1 METEPRNTQTNSERH
16 RVCVSVCGCVLILI
30 VFVGKMFWSLKKV
43 SKELRP
49 GRLSSTFKRKRLDFP
64 MTIIDGVVF
73 KILSV
78 VEGVVLVSA
87 LYFFYLCC
95 GCHI

>member
-1 METEPRNTQTNSERH
+1 MLRSERW
-16 RVCVSVCGCVLILI
+16 RPSQETL
-30 VFVGKMFWSLKKV
+30 KQTMFWSLKKV

-49 GRLSSTFKRKRLDFP
+49 GRLFSTFKRKRLDFP
-64 MTIIDGVVF
+64 MTIIDGVIF

-78 VEGVVLVSA
+78 VEGVVLVST